1 MDQAV
6 SSRELRRRLISEY
19 ENSPKDFHDDRLLAA
34 AISYAVQNEIAKAR
48 PIYEL
53 YLRGHPNHPRALR
66 GLAGGYII
74 EKRYDQAI
82 IYLRKAWT
90 LGDIDSL
97 SMLAGSYVKAGRYA
111 EMGDL
116 IPSLLQHSQ
125 GDAEIVNWLVAYA
138 IFYKDPPDVKLV
150 LKALSALGD
159 QDILQREDT
168 AQLISEVVARFGRD
182 PALEMAQLPVL
193 AKIIRGYEADPQ
205 KWPANRRIYVADSYC
220 LVNQHARAE
229 PIYREILKDDP
240 SHIPAL
246 RGLGISLAYQRK
258 FKDGIVPLRKAWKQ
272 GDKLSLSALSAC
284 CLGARDFDEMKDLI
298 PALMERRKD
307 EMDSLNMII
316 MYSLGKHPMDREL
329 FFNAI
334 GGVSDEQLLRNEEVA
349 HNTILGLKAFGEKK
363 RAEELQKLKAKQV
376 KGEKA

>member
-1 MDQAV
+1 
-6 SSRELRRRLISEY
+6 
-19 ENSPKDFHDDRLLAA
+19 
-34 AISYAVQNEIAKAR
+34 
-48 PIYEL
+48 
-53 YLRGHPNHPRALR
+53 
-66 GLAGGYII
+66 
-74 EKRYDQAI
+74 
-82 IYLRKAWT
+82 
-90 LGDIDSL
+90 
-97 SMLAGSYVKAGRYA
+97 
-111 EMGDL
+111 
-116 IPSLLQHSQ
+116 
-125 GDAEIVNWLVAYA
+125 
-138 IFYKDPPDVKLV
+138 
-150 LKALSALGD
+150 
-159 QDILQREDT
+159 
-168 AQLISEVVARFGRD
+168 
-182 PALEMAQLPVL
+182 
-193 AKIIRGYEADPQ
+193 
-205 KWPANRRIYVADSYC
+205 
-220 LVNQHARAE
+220 VNQHARAE